1 MRLRSIERYDAV
13 DLFILTEAGE
23 TTGQGIGSMNYT
35 ADVILSLIDAELK
48 SGQMRSAVIERLS
61 DDALIGII
69 SVNAHTYDCVD
80 IAYFMKAEL
89 RRQGY
94 MREALQA
101 YCAYV
106 FSRCAVS
113 RIIAQY
119 RTDNEASAAL
129 LRSCGFRK
137 TDITQL
143 LMNDYKYHE
152 AITCCLTKD
161 EFKIGGI
168 I

>member
-1 MRLRSIERYDAV
+1 MRLRSIDRCDAV
-13 DLFILTEAGE
+13 DLFMLIEASA
-23 TTGQGIGSMNYT
+23 TTGQRIGSINYT
-35 ADVILSLIDAELK
+35 ADDILSLIDTELK
-48 SGQMRSAVIERLS
+48 SGQMRSVVIERLR

-69 SVNAHTYDCVD
+69 SVNAHTHEFVD

-129 LRSCGFRK
+129 LRSCGFHK
-137 TDITQL
+137 TDITQM

-152 AITCCLTKD
+152 AVTCCLTKD
-161 EFKIGGI
+161 ALK
-168 I
+168 